1 MVRNFRTLITTYRQ
15 ESQGSQGLHCWFRG
29 WEGWW
34 QEHCDFLGGTTL
46 RDLASEITLI
56 SLVHWWPEAS
66 SHAESSWKQEL
77 QLGQLQIQA
86 FLYTWLKQ
94 VPSGLTLVLAVYG
107 LLTRHEG
114 SIPHLIAPLFIV
126 PACASQIRS
135 SADIFICL
143 LWLDSEGNSLVWLKS
158 SKGST
163 VHSIGSEELLMRL
176 HFRFNCFGSCL
187 VSSFTL
193 KFIWPKQCML
203 LSLT

>member
-1 MVRNFRTLITTYRQ
+1 MVWVVLSLQPIQRTTAVAWICVIIPVYV
-15 ESQGSQGLHCWFRG
+15 
-29 WEGWW
+29 
-34 QEHCDFLGGTTL
+34 
-46 RDLASEITLI
+46 
-56 SLVHWWPEAS
+56 VHHKSPVSRVSWWPTAQQKK
-66 SHAESSWKQEL
+66 AWWKRESSWKQEL

-86 FLYTWLKQ
+86 FLCTWLKQ
-94 VPSGLTLVLAVYG
+94 IPSGLTLVLTVYG

-143 LWLDSEGNSLVWLKS
+143 LWLDCEGNSLVWLKS

-163 VHSIGSEELLMRL
+163 VDSIESEELLVRL
-176 HFRFNCFGSCL
+176 HFRFNCFGSCF

-193 KFIWPKQCML
+193 EFIWPKQCML

>member
-1 MVRNFRTLITTYRQ
+1 MKWRHRLCRFASLLGLLLY
-15 ESQGSQGLHCWFRG
+15 GLHCILQKNIWKGIWGRSSLHVRFA
-29 WEGWW
+29 
-34 QEHCDFLGGTTL
+34 GGFIQ
-46 RDLASEITLI
+46 DLDWLSWLP
-56 SLVHWWPEAS
+56 SP
-66 SHAESSWKQEL
+66 ESSWKQEL

-94 VPSGLTLVLAVYG
+94 IPSGLTLVLTVYG
-107 LLTRHEG
+107 LLTRQEG
-114 SIPHLIAPLFIV
+114 SIPDLIAPLFIV

-143 LWLDSEGNSLVWLKS
+143 LWLDCEGNSLVWLKS

-163 VHSIGSEELLMRL
+163 VDSIESKELLVRL

-193 KFIWPKQCML
+193 EFIWPTQCML